1 MAGQG
6 GRVDGRVGGT
16 ISPRF
21 DVGDGNVFEAAR
33 LSRAAM
39 RRIVGSPA
47 EANEI
52 NVGDEILITRLA
64 MVQVSLLMANA

>member
-1 MAGQG
+1 
-6 GRVDGRVGGT
+6 
-16 ISPRF
+16 
-21 DVGDGNVFEAAR
+21 VFEAAR

-52 NVGDEILITRLA
+52 NVCDEILITRLA
-64 MVQVSLLMANA
+64 MVQVSLLTANA